1 MDMTPDILATI
12 ASFVGTTIVLFA
24 SLIASTRWLDRK
36 ITDTRVE
43 LKGDIQRVQQKLE
56 GDIASTRSELKDT
69 RAELKGDIQRVQQK
83 LEGDIANVRVELKG
97 DIANFH
103 SELKGDI
110 ASTHSELKGDIVN
123 VRSELKAARVEL
135 KGEIQLVR
143 QNSEEAHREINDR
156 LRALKDQVHVVDKGL
171 STLTA
176 RVDCIDDKIDS
187 MQRQSEEA

>member
-1 MDMTPDILATI
+1 MDITPDILATI
-12 ASFVGTTIVLFA
+12 ASFVGTAIVLFA

-43 LKGDIQRVQQKLE
+43 LKSDIQLVQQKLE
-56 GDIASTRSELKDT
+56 GDIASTR
-69 RAELKGDIQRVQQK
+69 A
-83 LEGDIANVRVELKG
+83 
-97 DIANFH
+97 
-103 SELKGDI
+103 
-110 ASTHSELKGDIVN
+110 
-123 VRSELKAARVEL
+123 EL